1 MNKKIYILL
10 FCIAALCSCH
20 QAELTYKDI
29 SAFKPT
35 DIQESD
41 IILNDGTLNPDIR
54 YMTDYTEDRL
64 SSPRRI
70 ASITATD
77 MLCNLA
83 GSLNYNKIIQIA
95 GTYTGKDIDGSPLT
109 LSGKIILPK
118 NGKIKN
124 IVVISH
130 YTIGA
135 NDETPSETFPIEGTL
150 AGKGYA
156 IVMPDYIGYGA
167 TRTHIHP
174 YLHAE
179 STAQSVVD
187 MILAARQYL
196 SDTDCSPK
204 DERVILAGYSQGG
217 ATTVATMRLIES
229 QYADKIKIKKVYAGA
244 GPYNLT
250 ATYDIAMNMDITG
263 IPCAIP
269 MIIQGIDY
277 GENLGLDYA
286 DFFQPKLLDNYD
298 LWINSKDYTVGEIN
312 TRIGAKHLSDILTD
326 KGRDKNNK
334 ETARLYI
341 ALKNNSVLNFLP
353 QAPVYLF
360 HSKTDDTVPFINSML
375 AEKAFKGRNIECDFG
390 DYGSHATGFLT
401 FFGVLNQEL

>member
-1 MNKKIYILL
+1 MLSG
-10 FCIAALCSCH
+10 CRR
-20 QAELTYKDI
+20 AELTYQDI

-35 DIQESD
+35 TIQESEVV
-41 IILNDGTLNPDIR
+41 LSDGSLNPEIQ
-54 YMTDYTEDRL
+54 YMKDESGEGQ

-95 GTYTGKDIDGSPLT
+95 GTYEGKNIDGNTIT
-109 LSGKIILPK
+109 LSGKIIIPK

-124 IVVISH
+124 IIAISH
-130 YTIGA
+130 YTICA
-135 NDETPSETFPIEGTL
+135 NDEAPSETFPIEGTL

-156 IVMPDYIGYGA
+156 VVMPDYIGYGA

-174 YLHAE
+174 YMHAA

-187 MILAARQYL
+187 MILAAQQYL
-196 SDTDCSPK
+196 KAKGYAPQ
-204 DERVILAGYSQGG
+204 DEKVILAGYSQGG

-229 QYADKIKIKKVYAGA
+229 RYADKIRLKHVYAGA
-244 GPYNLT
+244 GPYDLA
-250 ATYDIAMNMDITG
+250 ATYDLAMNMDITG

-277 GENLGLDYA
+277 GEDLGLDLE
-286 DFFQPKLLDNYD
+286 DFFQPKLYENYNT
-298 LWINSKDYTVGEIN
+298 WINTKDYTVGEIN
-312 TRIGAKHLSDILTD
+312 RKIGAKHLSDILTD
-326 KGRDKNNK
+326 EGRDKTNK

-341 ALKNNSVLNFLP
+341 ALKNNSVLNFIP
-353 QAPVYLF
+353 QAPLYLF
-360 HSKTDDTVPFINSML
+360 HSKTDDTVPFINSIN
-375 AEKAFKGRNIECDFG
+375 AEKAFKGCNIECNFG
-390 DYGSHATGFLT
+390 DYGSHATGFLS
-401 FFGVLNQEL
+401 FFGILNKRL